1 MLNNYSSW
9 CSKTDLFMSKAR
21 IQSELF
27 LQWDKINLGGIVLEY
42 SVGLIIINL
51 DKF

>member
-1 MLNNYSSW
+1 
-9 CSKTDLFMSKAR
+9 MSNLS
-21 IQSELF
+21 IQCESF
-27 LQWDKINLGGIVLEY
+27 LQWGKINLVGIVLEY